1 MPHGPVVNTQHGSIC
16 ALCCKEDPDA
26 DHQAWHN
33 ISTCVGKLVKKSR
46 RTDMITHLAQ
56 QHRVHSQVGAALTD
70 QWRYDS
76 NKKYFSCGFCVTV
89 FSSILERSNHIDNE
103 HWRHGQN
110 MDSWELSTLIRGLLS
125 EPKVQ
130 AAWRVL
136 LKSYPS
142 LIESD
147 LRWEMP
153 SAKGLQLRLE
163 KSEEPGPVLAKAAL
177 ERSNYGRIQGFK
189 ATTDRDEMAFDQYS
203 AGLLSPAIAI
213 VVRLSTST
221 CYHSLITHS
230 GMPHSGR
237 LL

>member
-1 MPHGPVVNTQHGSIC
+1 
-16 ALCCKEDPDA
+16 
-26 DHQAWHN
+26 
-33 ISTCVGKLVKKSR
+33 
-46 RTDMITHLAQ
+46 
-56 QHRVHSQVGAALTD
+56 
-70 QWRYDS
+70 
-76 NKKYFSCGFCVTV
+76 
-89 FSSILERSNHIDNE
+89 
-103 HWRHGQN
+103 
-110 MDSWELSTLIRGLLS
+110 MDSWELSTLIKGLLL

-142 LIESD
+142 LIESN

-177 ERSNYGRIQGFK
+177 ERSNYGRIQPDQEGLK
-189 ATTDRDEMAFDQYS
+189 ATTGRDEMAFEPYS
-203 AGLLSPAIAI
+203 AGLLSPAIAT

-221 CYHSLITHS
+221 CHHSLIMHS

>member
-1 MPHGPVVNTQHGSIC
+1 
-16 ALCCKEDPDA
+16 
-26 DHQAWHN
+26 
-33 ISTCVGKLVKKSR
+33 
-46 RTDMITHLAQ
+46 MITHLAQ
-56 QHRVHSQVGAALTD
+56 QHRVHGQVGAALAD

-76 NKKYFSCGFCVTV
+76 NKKCFSCGFCVTV

-110 MDSWELSTLIRGLLS
+110 MDTWELSTLIRGLLL
-125 EPKVQ
+125 EPNVQ
-130 AAWRVL
+130 AAWRIL

-147 LRWEMP
+147 LQWETQ
-153 SAKGLQLRLE
+153 SAEGLQLRLE

-177 ERSNYGRIQGFK
+177 ERSNYGRIQLDQEGLN
-189 ATTDRDEMAFDQYS
+189 ATTGREEMMFDPYS
-203 AGLLSPAIAI
+203 VGLLSPAIAT
-213 VVRLSTST
+213 VVRLSGST
-221 CYHSLITHS
+221 CHHSLINHS